1 MNRDSNSSDPQKKHK
16 LHAIIDDSINFLQQT
31 ANKKEIAFKNKVS
44 VKTSVFV
51 DEEMI
56 KTVIRNLLSNA
67 VKFSSNKQS
76 IIVTAE
82 KSVNSVTM
90 GIHDQG
96 VGIEQERIDCL
107 FEINKEKSTRGTD
120 GEAGTGLGLLICKD
134 FVEKNNGKIWVESE
148 WGEGSVF
155 YIKLPTRAA

>member
-1 MNRDSNSSDPQKKHK
+1 
-16 LHAIIDDSINFLQQT
+16 
-31 ANKKEIAFKNKVS
+31 
-44 VKTSVFV
+44 
-51 DEEMI
+51 
-56 KTVIRNLLSNA
+56 
-67 VKFSSNKQS
+67 
-76 IIVTAE
+76 
-82 KSVNSVTM
+82 M

-96 VGIEQERIDCL
+96 VGIEQERINCL
-107 FEINKEKSTRGTD
+107 FEINNEKSTRGTD